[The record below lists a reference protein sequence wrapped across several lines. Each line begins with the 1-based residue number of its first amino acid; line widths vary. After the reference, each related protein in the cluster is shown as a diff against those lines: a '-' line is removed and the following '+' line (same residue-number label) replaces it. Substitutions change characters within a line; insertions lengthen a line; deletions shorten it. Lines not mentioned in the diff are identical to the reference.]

1 MNLGLKH
8 VNETQTRNLLIL
20 RVTPH
25 TTISLSQ
32 NYTPNLHTHP
42 KVTGRA

>member
-8 VNETQTRNLLIL
+8 INEIQTRNLLIL
-20 RVTPH
+20 RVTPY

-32 NYTPNLHTHP
+32 NYPKLTYTPY